1 MVQLGQPIATGRDQ
15 AVVHDPNVLAPLLST
30 PSTDAHSPQS
40 DSSALGGTCHVAQM
54 GRAAGFVLLD
64 GEGLGYT
71 RVPAL
76 EYAGQMLHLTATCDP
91 THIGT

>member
-1 MVQLGQPIATGRDQ
+1 MVHSPL
-15 AVVHDPNVLAPLLST
+15 VLAPLLST

-40 DSSALGGTCHVAQM
+40 GSSALEGTSHMAQM
-54 GRAAGFVLLD
+54 GRAAGSVLLD

-71 RVPAL
+71 PVPAL
-76 EYAGQMLHLTATCDP
+76 EYAGQMFHLTATCGP